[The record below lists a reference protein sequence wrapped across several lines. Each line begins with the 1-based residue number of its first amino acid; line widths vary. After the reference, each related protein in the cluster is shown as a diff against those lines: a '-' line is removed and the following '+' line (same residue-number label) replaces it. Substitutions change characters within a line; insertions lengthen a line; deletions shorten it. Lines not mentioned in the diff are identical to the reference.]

1 MNKFDLIL
9 KKFAEAIAQGG
20 DRDDVEAQVL
30 AFAKRQGYGDF
41 NSIEELERAGME
53 GIERDLDASE
63 TRLGNVGRSLAQG
76 LTMGFSDELAGLGAA
91 LAPGGRDYQEGRQE
105 ALARLERGRR
115 ENPYASFAGEMA
127 GAVAPGIG
135 AMRAASMIPQVGRA
149 LRSPRL
155 MPRLRTGGL
164 PQPGR
169 AAAMAGLGAAEGA
182 VYGLGAGESGL
193 QDRLES
199 AETGAKFGGAIGGAL
214 PFVPLVGGA
223 LRTRGA
229 RGGDIRQTVQEGIER
244 LRPRD
249 ASFGPARIERR
260 SPRGLLDS
268 ADTQLANV
276 GRRRVQA
283 ADQAEGGFEAAQKNY
298 DDFATSHR
306 LGWEDADGL
315 TQGGSNNV
323 KLVEWLRRNMFGD
336 NQSKSGIGTD
346 SQLSKVLGDDWKNDP
361 QLVQAVRNIRES
373 LEEGITR
380 TQKALPQDADD
391 IRFGIEQTFRNET
404 SFNPNQVK
412 NLSFKDVD
420 QLRKNI
426 TRLEGQG
433 LGDTRTKNTF
443 TQLLDNLYGEKG
455 VALRTAYSRSN
466 QLRQA
471 YNAGAGIEFQ
481 QMNSSLPKSN
491 LFKGKNPFST
501 QGLEMARKQL
511 RQDPRFKNL
520 TAEQRAVRLKE
531 VDARFLDGIWDRF
544 SKELEGSFKEGGEK
558 AGIAKLYNLTRGE
571 GRGWLRQFFEEGRSG
586 DRKFKQALT
595 IIEEATPFNVKHRNL
610 YNFMRVAAI
619 FGLARGAF
627 ASGESGLLGAI
638 DPF

>member
-135 AMRAASMIPQVGRA
+135 AMRAASMIPQIGRA

-229 RGGDIRQTVQEGIER
+229 RGGTIRETVQEGIER
-244 LRPRD
+244 VRPREMD
-249 ASFGPARIERR
+249 LGPARIERR
-260 SPRGLLDS
+260 SPLGLLDS
-268 ADTQLANV
+268 AQKQLEPVRN
-276 GRRRVQA
+276 RRVQTR
-283 ADQAEGGFEAAQKNY
+283 DKLRKGIKEAKNAY
-298 DDFATSHR
+298 NDFHDSHR
-306 LGWEDADGL
+306 LGWSAEKGDANSIESANKRVIAWLNKHL
-315 TQGGSNNV
+315 TADNLGSGWREKPRLETAVIEIQNALRLLGGS
-323 KLVEWLRRNMFGD
+323 
-336 NQSKSGIGTD
+336 S
-346 SQLSKVLGDDWKNDP
+346 DD
-361 QLVQAVRNIRES
+361 AI
-373 LEEGITR
+373 
-380 TQKALPQDADD
+380 
-391 IRFGIEQTFRNET
+391 
-404 SFNPNQVK
+404 K
-412 NLSFKDVD
+412 NLPSREMDVIR
-420 QLRKNI
+420 QHFEVRANQK
-426 TRLEGQG
+426 
-433 LGDTRTKNTF
+433 LGRSKEISDELTN
-443 TQLLDNLYGEKG
+443 LLDDLYGPQWKQ
-455 VALRTAYSRSN
+455 VRSGYAESHF
-466 QLRQA
+466 RSEA
-471 YNAGAGIEFQ
+471 YNAGAGKK
-481 QMNSSLPKSN
+481 NSYTPIVEYNFPTDDLIRKQDLEDALKEILNDPRITSLPEA
-491 LFKGKNPFST
+491 L
-501 QGLEMARKQL
+501 QGARKSEIKSQ
-511 RQDPRFKNL
+511 
-520 TAEQRAVRLKE
+520 
-531 VDARFLDGIWDRF
+531 FLEGVWDRF
-544 SKELEGSFKEGGEK
+544 SKDLENSAREDGTK
-558 AGIAKLYNLTRGE
+558 AGIAKLRNLTRGE
-571 GRGWLRQFFEEGRSG
+571 GREWFRQFFEEGRSG
-586 DRKFKQALT
+586 DRKMREAIA
-595 IIEEATPFNVKHRNL
+595 IIEDATPFSVKHKNL
-610 YNFMRVAAI
+610 YNVMRLAAI
-619 FGLARGAF
+619 FGVGRAVF

>member
-135 AMRAASMIPQVGRA
+135 AMRAASMIPQIGRA

-214 PFVPLVGGA
+214 PFVPLVGGT

-229 RGGDIRQTVQEGIER
+229 RGGTIRETVQEGIER
-244 LRPRD
+244 VRPREMD
-249 ASFGPARIERR
+249 LGPARIERR
-260 SPRGLLDS
+260 SPLGLLDS
-268 ADTQLANV
+268 AQKQLEPVRN
-276 GRRRVQA
+276 RRVQTR
-283 ADQAEGGFEAAQKNY
+283 DKLRKGIKEAKNAY
-298 DDFATSHR
+298 NDFHDSHR
-306 LGWEDADGL
+306 LGWSAEKGDANSIESANKRVIAWLNKHL
-315 TQGGSNNV
+315 TADNLGSGWRE
-323 KLVEWLRRNMFGD
+323 KPRLE
-336 NQSKSGIGTD
+336 T
-346 SQLSKVLGDDWKNDP
+346 
-361 QLVQAVRNIRES
+361 AVIE
-373 LEEGITR
+373 I
-380 TQKALPQDADD
+380 QKALNP
-391 IRFGIEQTFRNET
+391 EQGLI
-404 SFNPNQVK
+404 K
-412 NLSFKDVD
+412 NLPSREMDVIRRHFEVRAN
-420 QLRKNI
+420 QK
-426 TRLEGQG
+426 
-433 LGDTRTKNTF
+433 LGRSKEISDELTN
-443 TQLLDNLYGEKG
+443 LLDDLYGPQWKQ
-455 VALRTAYSRSN
+455 VRSGYAESHF
-466 QLRQA
+466 RSEA
-471 YNAGAGIEFQ
+471 YNAGAGKKNSYTPIVKYNFQ
-481 QMNSSLPKSN
+481 TDDLITKQDLEDALKEILNDPRITSLPEA
-491 LFKGKNPFST
+491 L
-501 QGLEMARKQL
+501 QGARKSEIKSQ
-511 RQDPRFKNL
+511 
-520 TAEQRAVRLKE
+520 
-531 VDARFLDGIWDRF
+531 FLEGVWDRF
-544 SKELEGSFKEGGEK
+544 SKDLENSAREDGTK
-558 AGIAKLYNLTRGE
+558 AGIAKLRNLTRGE
-571 GRGWLRQFFEEGRSG
+571 GREWFRQFFEEGRSG
-586 DRKFKQALT
+586 DRKMREAIA
-595 IIEEATPFNVKHRNL
+595 IIEDATPFSVKHKNL
-610 YNFMRVAAI
+610 YNVMRLAAI
-619 FGLARGAF
+619 FGVGRAVF

>member
-1 MNKFDLIL
+1 MNKFATLLAKYREAVANGMDPSE
-9 KKFAEAIAQGG
+9 AEAK
-20 DRDDVEAQVL
+20 VL
-30 AFAKRQGYGDF
+30 QRVKATGRGDF

-135 AMRAASMIPQVGRA
+135 AMRAASMIPQIGRA

-229 RGGDIRQTVQEGIER
+229 RGGTIRETVQEGIER
-244 LRPRD
+244 VRPREMD
-249 ASFGPARIERR
+249 LGPARIERR
-260 SPRGLLDS
+260 SPLGLLDS
-268 ADTQLANV
+268 AQKQLEPVRN
-276 GRRRVQA
+276 RRVQTR
-283 ADQAEGGFEAAQKNY
+283 DKLRKGIKEAKNAY
-298 DDFATSHR
+298 NDFHDSHR
-306 LGWEDADGL
+306 LGWSAKKGDANSIESANKRVIAWLNKHL
-315 TQGGSNNV
+315 TADNLGSGWRE
-323 KLVEWLRRNMFGD
+323 KPRLE
-336 NQSKSGIGTD
+336 T
-346 SQLSKVLGDDWKNDP
+346 
-361 QLVQAVRNIRES
+361 AVIE
-373 LEEGITR
+373 I
-380 TQKALPQDADD
+380 QKALNP
-391 IRFGIEQTFRNET
+391 EQGLI
-404 SFNPNQVK
+404 K
-412 NLSFKDVD
+412 NLPSREMDVIRRHFEVRAN
-420 QLRKNI
+420 QK
-426 TRLEGQG
+426 
-433 LGDTRTKNTF
+433 LGRSKEISDELTN
-443 TQLLDNLYGEKG
+443 LLDDLYGPQWKQ
-455 VALRTAYSRSN
+455 VRSGYAESHF
-466 QLRQA
+466 RSEA
-471 YNAGAGIEFQ
+471 YNAGAGKKNSYTPIVKYNFQ
-481 QMNSSLPKSN
+481 TDDLITKQDLEDALNEILNDPRITSLPEA
-491 LFKGKNPFST
+491 L
-501 QGLEMARKQL
+501 QGARKSEIKSQ
-511 RQDPRFKNL
+511 
-520 TAEQRAVRLKE
+520 
-531 VDARFLDGIWDRF
+531 FLEGVWDRF
-544 SKELEGSFKEGGEK
+544 SKDLENSAREDGTK
-558 AGIAKLYNLTRGE
+558 AGIAKLRNLTRGE
-571 GRGWLRQFFEEGRSG
+571 GREWFRQFFEEGRSG
-586 DRKFKQALT
+586 DRKMREAIA
-595 IIEEATPFNVKHRNL
+595 IIEDATPFSVKHKNL
-610 YNFMRVAAI
+610 YNVMRLAAI
-619 FGLARGAF
+619 FGVGRAVF

>member
-1 MNKFDLIL
+1 MNKFATLLAKYREAVANGMDPSE
-9 KKFAEAIAQGG
+9 AEAK
-20 DRDDVEAQVL
+20 VL
-30 AFAKRQGYGDF
+30 QRVKATGRGDF

-135 AMRAASMIPQVGRA
+135 AMRAASMIPQIGRA

-229 RGGDIRQTVQEGIER
+229 RGGTIRETVQEGIER
-244 LRPRD
+244 VRPREMD
-249 ASFGPARIERR
+249 LGPARIERR
-260 SPRGLLDS
+260 SPLGLLDS
-268 ADTQLANV
+268 AQKQLEPVRN
-276 GRRRVQA
+276 RRVQTR
-283 ADQAEGGFEAAQKNY
+283 DKLRKGIKEAKNAY
-298 DDFATSHR
+298 NDFHDSHR
-306 LGWEDADGL
+306 LGWSAEKGDANSIESANKRVIAWLNKHL
-315 TQGGSNNV
+315 TADNLGSGWRE
-323 KLVEWLRRNMFGD
+323 KPRLE
-336 NQSKSGIGTD
+336 T
-346 SQLSKVLGDDWKNDP
+346 
-361 QLVQAVRNIRES
+361 AVIE
-373 LEEGITR
+373 I
-380 TQKALPQDADD
+380 QKALNP
-391 IRFGIEQTFRNET
+391 EQGLI
-404 SFNPNQVK
+404 K
-412 NLSFKDVD
+412 NLPSREMDVIRRHFEVRAN
-420 QLRKNI
+420 QK
-426 TRLEGQG
+426 
-433 LGDTRTKNTF
+433 LGRSKEISDELTN
-443 TQLLDNLYGEKG
+443 LLDDLYGPQWKQ
-455 VALRTAYSRSN
+455 VRSGYAESHF
-466 QLRQA
+466 RSEA
-471 YNAGAGIEFQ
+471 YNAGAGKKNSYTPIVKYNFQ
-481 QMNSSLPKSN
+481 TDDLITKQDLEDALKEILNDPRITSLPEA
-491 LFKGKNPFST
+491 L
-501 QGLEMARKQL
+501 QGARKSEIKSQ
-511 RQDPRFKNL
+511 
-520 TAEQRAVRLKE
+520 
-531 VDARFLDGIWDRF
+531 FLEGVWDRF
-544 SKELEGSFKEGGEK
+544 SKDLENSAREDGTK
-558 AGIAKLYNLTRGE
+558 AGIAKLRNLTRGE
-571 GRGWLRQFFEEGRSG
+571 GREWFRQFFEEGRSG
-586 DRKFKQALT
+586 DRKMREAIA
-595 IIEEATPFNVKHRNL
+595 IIEDATPFSVKHKNL
-610 YNFMRVAAI
+610 YNVMRLAAI
-619 FGLARGAF
+619 FGVGRAVF

>member
-135 AMRAASMIPQVGRA
+135 AMRAASMIPQIGRA

-229 RGGDIRQTVQEGIER
+229 RGGTIRETVQEGIER
-244 LRPRD
+244 VRPREMD
-249 ASFGPARIERR
+249 LGPARIERR
-260 SPRGLLDS
+260 SPLGLLDS
-268 ADTQLANV
+268 AQKQLEPVRN
-276 GRRRVQA
+276 RRVQTR
-283 ADQAEGGFEAAQKNY
+283 DKLRKGIKEAKNAY
-298 DDFATSHR
+298 NDFHDSHR
-306 LGWEDADGL
+306 LGWSAEKGDANSIESANKRVIAWLNKHL
-315 TQGGSNNV
+315 TADNLGSGWREKPRLETAVIEIQNALRLLGGS
-323 KLVEWLRRNMFGD
+323 
-336 NQSKSGIGTD
+336 S
-346 SQLSKVLGDDWKNDP
+346 DD
-361 QLVQAVRNIRES
+361 AI
-373 LEEGITR
+373 
-380 TQKALPQDADD
+380 
-391 IRFGIEQTFRNET
+391 
-404 SFNPNQVK
+404 K
-412 NLSFKDVD
+412 NLPSREMDVIR
-420 QLRKNI
+420 QHFEVRANQK
-426 TRLEGQG
+426 
-433 LGDTRTKNTF
+433 LGRSKEISDELTN
-443 TQLLDNLYGEKG
+443 LLDDLYGPQWKQI
-455 VALRTAYSRSN
+455 RSGYAE
-466 QLRQA
+466 RHFRSEA
-471 YNAGAGIEFQ
+471 YNAGAGKK
-481 QMNSSLPKSN
+481 NSYTPIVEYNFPTDDLIRKQDLEDALKEILNDPRITSLPEA
-491 LFKGKNPFST
+491 L
-501 QGLEMARKQL
+501 QGARKSEIKSQ
-511 RQDPRFKNL
+511 
-520 TAEQRAVRLKE
+520 
-531 VDARFLDGIWDRF
+531 FLEGVWDRF
-544 SKELEGSFKEGGEK
+544 SKDLENSAREDGTK
-558 AGIAKLYNLTRGE
+558 AGIAKLRNLTRGE
-571 GRGWLRQFFEEGRSG
+571 GREWFRQFFEEGRSG
-586 DRKFKQALT
+586 DRKMREAIA
-595 IIEEATPFNVKHRNL
+595 IIEDATPFSVKHKNL
-610 YNFMRVAAI
+610 YNVMRLAAI
-619 FGLARGAF
+619 FGVGRAVF

>member
-135 AMRAASMIPQVGRA
+135 AMRAASMIPQIGRA

-229 RGGDIRQTVQEGIER
+229 RGGTIRETVQEGIER
-244 LRPRD
+244 VRPREMD
-249 ASFGPARIERR
+249 LGPARIERR
-260 SPRGLLDS
+260 SPLGLLDS
-268 ADTQLANV
+268 AQKQLEPVRN
-276 GRRRVQA
+276 RRVQTR
-283 ADQAEGGFEAAQKNY
+283 DKLRKGIKEAKNAY
-298 DDFATSHR
+298 NDFHDSHR
-306 LGWEDADGL
+306 LGWSAEKGDANSIESANKRVIAWLNKHL
-315 TQGGSNNV
+315 TADNLGSGWREKPRLETAVIEIQNALRLLGGS
-323 KLVEWLRRNMFGD
+323 
-336 NQSKSGIGTD
+336 S
-346 SQLSKVLGDDWKNDP
+346 DD
-361 QLVQAVRNIRES
+361 AI
-373 LEEGITR
+373 
-380 TQKALPQDADD
+380 
-391 IRFGIEQTFRNET
+391 
-404 SFNPNQVK
+404 K
-412 NLSFKDVD
+412 NLPSREMDVIR
-420 QLRKNI
+420 QHFEVRANQK
-426 TRLEGQG
+426 
-433 LGDTRTKNTF
+433 LGRSKEISDELTN
-443 TQLLDNLYGEKG
+443 LLDDLYGPQWKQI
-455 VALRTAYSRSN
+455 RSGYAE
-466 QLRQA
+466 RHFRSEA
-471 YNAGAGIEFQ
+471 YNAGAGKK
-481 QMNSSLPKSN
+481 NSYTPIVEYNFPTDDLIRKQDLEDALKEILNDPRITSLPEA
-491 LFKGKNPFST
+491 L
-501 QGLEMARKQL
+501 QGARKSEIKSQ
-511 RQDPRFKNL
+511 
-520 TAEQRAVRLKE
+520 
-531 VDARFLDGIWDRF
+531 FLEGVWDRF
-544 SKELEGSFKEGGEK
+544 SKDLENSAREDGTK
-558 AGIAKLYNLTRGE
+558 AGIAKLRNLTRGE
-571 GRGWLRQFFEEGRSG
+571 GREWFRQFFEKGRSG
-586 DRKFKQALT
+586 DRKMREAIA
-595 IIEEATPFNVKHRNL
+595 IIEDATPFSVKHKNL
-610 YNFMRVAAI
+610 YNVMRLAAI
-619 FGLARGAF
+619 FGVGRAVF

>member
-135 AMRAASMIPQVGRA
+135 AMRAASMIPKIGRA

-229 RGGDIRQTVQEGIER
+229 RGGTIRETVQEGIER
-244 LRPRD
+244 VRPREMD
-249 ASFGPARIERR
+249 LGPARIERR
-260 SPRGLLDS
+260 SPLGLLDS
-268 ADTQLANV
+268 AQKQLEPVRN
-276 GRRRVQA
+276 RRVQTR
-283 ADQAEGGFEAAQKNY
+283 DKLRKGIKEAKNAY
-298 DDFATSHR
+298 NDFHDSHR
-306 LGWEDADGL
+306 LGWSAEKGDANSIESANKRVIAWLNKHL
-315 TQGGSNNV
+315 TADNLGSGWREKPRLETAVIEIQNALRLLGGS
-323 KLVEWLRRNMFGD
+323 
-336 NQSKSGIGTD
+336 S
-346 SQLSKVLGDDWKNDP
+346 DD
-361 QLVQAVRNIRES
+361 AI
-373 LEEGITR
+373 
-380 TQKALPQDADD
+380 
-391 IRFGIEQTFRNET
+391 
-404 SFNPNQVK
+404 K
-412 NLSFKDVD
+412 NLPSREMDVIR
-420 QLRKNI
+420 QHFEVRANQK
-426 TRLEGQG
+426 
-433 LGDTRTKNTF
+433 LGRSKEISDELTN
-443 TQLLDNLYGEKG
+443 LLDDLYGPQWKQ
-455 VALRTAYSRSN
+455 VRSGYAESHF
-466 QLRQA
+466 RSEA
-471 YNAGAGIEFQ
+471 YNAGAGKK
-481 QMNSSLPKSN
+481 NSYTPIVEYNFPTDDLIRKQDLEDALKEILNDPRITSLPEA
-491 LFKGKNPFST
+491 L
-501 QGLEMARKQL
+501 QGARKSEIKSQ
-511 RQDPRFKNL
+511 
-520 TAEQRAVRLKE
+520 
-531 VDARFLDGIWDRF
+531 FLEGVWDRF
-544 SKELEGSFKEGGEK
+544 SKDLENSAREDGTK
-558 AGIAKLYNLTRGE
+558 AGITKLRNLTRGE
-571 GRGWLRQFFEEGRSG
+571 GREWFRQFFEKGRSG
-586 DRKFKQALT
+586 DRKMREAIA
-595 IIEEATPFNVKHRNL
+595 IIEDATPFSVKHKNL
-610 YNFMRVAAI
+610 YNVMRLAAI
-619 FGLARGAF
+619 FGVGRAVF

>member
-135 AMRAASMIPQVGRA
+135 AMRAASMIPQIGRA

-229 RGGDIRQTVQEGIER
+229 RGGTVQETVQEGIER
-244 LRPRD
+244 VRPREMD
-249 ASFGPARIERR
+249 LGPARIERR
-260 SPRGLLDS
+260 SPLGLLDS
-268 ADTQLANV
+268 AQKQLEPVRN
-276 GRRRVQA
+276 RRVQTR
-283 ADQAEGGFEAAQKNY
+283 DKLRKGIKEAKNAY
-298 DDFATSHR
+298 NDFHDSHR
-306 LGWEDADGL
+306 LGWSAEKGDANSIESANKRVIAWLNKHL
-315 TQGGSNNV
+315 TADNLGSGWRE
-323 KLVEWLRRNMFGD
+323 KPRLE
-336 NQSKSGIGTD
+336 T
-346 SQLSKVLGDDWKNDP
+346 
-361 QLVQAVRNIRES
+361 AVIE
-373 LEEGITR
+373 I
-380 TQKALPQDADD
+380 QKALNP
-391 IRFGIEQTFRNET
+391 EQGLI
-404 SFNPNQVK
+404 K
-412 NLSFKDVD
+412 NLPSREMDVIRRHFEVRAN
-420 QLRKNI
+420 QK
-426 TRLEGQG
+426 
-433 LGDTRTKNTF
+433 LGRSKEISDELTN
-443 TQLLDNLYGEKG
+443 LLDDLYGPQWKQ
-455 VALRTAYSRSN
+455 VRSGYAESHF
-466 QLRQA
+466 RSEA
-471 YNAGAGIEFQ
+471 YNAGAGKKNSYTPIVKYNFQ
-481 QMNSSLPKSN
+481 TDDLVRKQDLEDALDEILNDPRITSLPEALQGARRSQIKSQ
-491 LFKGKNPFST
+491 F
-501 QGLEMARKQL
+501 LEG
-511 RQDPRFKNL
+511 
-520 TAEQRAVRLKE
+520 V
-531 VDARFLDGIWDRF
+531 WDRF
-544 SKELEGSFKEGGEK
+544 SKDLENSARSDGTK
-558 AGIAKLYNLTRGE
+558 AGITKLRNLTRGE
-571 GRGWLRQFFEEGRSG
+571 GREWFRQFFEEGRSG
-586 DRKFKQALT
+586 DRKMREAIA
-595 IIEEATPFNVKHRNL
+595 IIEDATPFSVKHKNL
-610 YNFMRVAAI
+610 YNVMRLAAI
-619 FGLARGAF
+619 FGVGRAVF

>member
-1 MNKFDLIL
+1 MNKFATLLAKYREAVANGMDPSE
-9 KKFAEAIAQGG
+9 AEAK
-20 DRDDVEAQVL
+20 VL
-30 AFAKRQGYGDF
+30 QRVKATGRGDF

-135 AMRAASMIPQVGRA
+135 AMRAASMIPKIGRA

-229 RGGDIRQTVQEGIER
+229 RGGTIRETVQEGIER
-244 LRPRD
+244 VRPREMD
-249 ASFGPARIERR
+249 LGPARIERR
-260 SPRGLLDS
+260 SPLGLLDS
-268 ADTQLANV
+268 AQKQLEPVRN
-276 GRRRVQA
+276 RRVQTR
-283 ADQAEGGFEAAQKNY
+283 DKLRKGIKEAKNAY
-298 DDFATSHR
+298 NDFHDSHR
-306 LGWEDADGL
+306 LGWSAKKGDANSIESANKRVIAWLNKHL
-315 TQGGSNNV
+315 TADNLGSGWRE
-323 KLVEWLRRNMFGD
+323 KPRLE
-336 NQSKSGIGTD
+336 T
-346 SQLSKVLGDDWKNDP
+346 
-361 QLVQAVRNIRES
+361 AVIE
-373 LEEGITR
+373 I
-380 TQKALPQDADD
+380 QKALNP
-391 IRFGIEQTFRNET
+391 EQGLI
-404 SFNPNQVK
+404 K
-412 NLSFKDVD
+412 NLPSREMDVIRRHFEVRAN
-420 QLRKNI
+420 QK
-426 TRLEGQG
+426 
-433 LGDTRTKNTF
+433 LGRSKEISDELTN
-443 TQLLDNLYGEKG
+443 LLDDLYGPQWKQ
-455 VALRTAYSRSN
+455 VRSGYAESHF
-466 QLRQA
+466 RSEA
-471 YNAGAGIEFQ
+471 YNAGAGKKNSYTPIVKYNFQ
-481 QMNSSLPKSN
+481 TDDLITKQDLEDALNEILNDPRITSLPEALQGARRSQIKSQ
-491 LFKGKNPFST
+491 F
-501 QGLEMARKQL
+501 LEG
-511 RQDPRFKNL
+511 
-520 TAEQRAVRLKE
+520 V
-531 VDARFLDGIWDRF
+531 WDRF
-544 SKELEGSFKEGGEK
+544 SKDLENSARSDGTK
-558 AGIAKLYNLTRGE
+558 AGITKLRNLTRGE
-571 GRGWLRQFFEEGRSG
+571 GREWFRQFFEEGRSG
-586 DRKFKQALT
+586 DRKMREAIA
-595 IIEEATPFNVKHRNL
+595 IIEDATPFSVKHKNL
-610 YNFMRVAAI
+610 YNVMRLAAI
-619 FGLARGAF
+619 FGVGRAVF

>member
-135 AMRAASMIPQVGRA
+135 AMRAASMIPQIGRA

-229 RGGDIRQTVQEGIER
+229 RGGTIRETVQEGIER
-244 LRPRD
+244 VRPREMD
-249 ASFGPARIERR
+249 LGPARIERR
-260 SPRGLLDS
+260 SPLGLLDS
-268 ADTQLANV
+268 AQKQLEPVRN
-276 GRRRVQA
+276 RRVQTR
-283 ADQAEGGFEAAQKNY
+283 DKLRKGIKEAKNAY
-298 DDFATSHR
+298 NDFHDSHR
-306 LGWEDADGL
+306 LGWSAEKGDANSIESANKRVIAWLNKHL
-315 TQGGSNNV
+315 TADNLGSGWRE
-323 KLVEWLRRNMFGD
+323 KPRLE
-336 NQSKSGIGTD
+336 T
-346 SQLSKVLGDDWKNDP
+346 
-361 QLVQAVRNIRES
+361 AVIE
-373 LEEGITR
+373 I
-380 TQKALPQDADD
+380 QKALNP
-391 IRFGIEQTFRNET
+391 EQGLI
-404 SFNPNQVK
+404 K
-412 NLSFKDVD
+412 NLPSREMDVIRRHFEVRAN
-420 QLRKNI
+420 QK
-426 TRLEGQG
+426 
-433 LGDTRTKNTF
+433 LGRSKEISDELTN
-443 TQLLDNLYGEKG
+443 LLDDLYGPQWKQ
-455 VALRTAYSRSN
+455 VRSGYAESHF
-466 QLRQA
+466 RSEA
-471 YNAGAGIEFQ
+471 YNAGAGKKNSYTPIVKYNFQ
-481 QMNSSLPKSN
+481 TDDLITKQDLEDALKEILNDPRITSLPEA
-491 LFKGKNPFST
+491 L
-501 QGLEMARKQL
+501 QGARKSEIKSQ
-511 RQDPRFKNL
+511 
-520 TAEQRAVRLKE
+520 
-531 VDARFLDGIWDRF
+531 FLEGVWDRF
-544 SKELEGSFKEGGEK
+544 SKDLENSAREDGTK
-558 AGIAKLYNLTRGE
+558 AGIAKLRNLTRGE
-571 GRGWLRQFFEEGRSG
+571 GREWFRQFFEEGRSG
-586 DRKFKQALT
+586 DRKMREAIA
-595 IIEEATPFNVKHRNL
+595 IIEDATPFSVKHKNL
-610 YNFMRVAAI
+610 YNVMRLAAI
-619 FGLARGAF
+619 FGVGRAVF

>member
-91 LAPGGRDYQEGRQE
+91 LVPGGRDYQEGRQE

-135 AMRAASMIPQVGRA
+135 AMRPASMIPQIGRA

-229 RGGDIRQTVQEGIER
+229 RGGTIQETVQEGIER
-244 LRPRD
+244 VRPREMD
-249 ASFGPARIERR
+249 LDPARIERR
-260 SPRGLLDS
+260 SPLGLLDS
-268 ADTQLANV
+268 AQKQLEPVRN
-276 GRRRVQA
+276 RRVQTRRKLR
-283 ADQAEGGFEAAQKNY
+283 EGREEANKAY
-298 DDFATSHR
+298 DDFHDSHR
-306 LGWEDADGL
+306 LGWSAEGRDANSIESANKRVIAWLNKHL
-315 TQGGSNNV
+315 TADNLGSGWRE
-323 KLVEWLRRNMFGD
+323 KPELE
-336 NQSKSGIGTD
+336 T
-346 SQLSKVLGDDWKNDP
+346 
-361 QLVQAVRNIRES
+361 AVIE
-373 LEEGITR
+373 I
-380 TQKALPQDADD
+380 QKALNPGQGSGAQALRLLGGSSDDA
-391 IRFGIEQTFRNET
+391 I
-404 SFNPNQVK
+404 K
-412 NLSFKDVD
+412 NLPSREMDVIRRHFEVRAN
-420 QLRKNI
+420 QK
-426 TRLEGQG
+426 
-433 LGDTRTKNTF
+433 LGRSKEISDELTN
-443 TQLLDNLYGEKG
+443 LLDDLYGPQWGQVRSGYAE
-455 VALRTAYSRSN
+455 SRIRSE
-466 QLRQA
+466 A
-471 YNAGAGIEFQ
+471 YNAGAGKKNSYTPIVKYNFQ
-481 QMNSSLPKSN
+481 ADDLVRKQDLEDALDEILNDPRITSLPEALQSARRSQIKSQ
-491 LFKGKNPFST
+491 F
-501 QGLEMARKQL
+501 LEG
-511 RQDPRFKNL
+511 
-520 TAEQRAVRLKE
+520 V
-531 VDARFLDGIWDRF
+531 WDRF
-544 SKELEGSFKEGGEK
+544 SKDLENSAREGGTK
-558 AGIAKLYNLTRGE
+558 AGITKLRNLTRGE
-571 GRGWLRQFFEEGRSG
+571 GREWFRQFFEEGRSG
-586 DRKFKQALT
+586 DRKMREAIA
-595 IIEEATPFNVKHRNL
+595 IIEDATPFSVKHKNL
-610 YNFMRVAAI
+610 YNVMRLAAI
-619 FGLARGAF
+619 FGVGRAVF